1 MCAGGAWVP
10 LPSSPRLI
18 VEHSRQH
25 DDYGNED
32 AGKEKG
38 QGANDGSARALKLLA
53 KQQRKLIEFK
63 VLWRIS
69 AHDSEYFFPLY
80 KLKAVASGYVPG

>member
-1 MCAGGAWVP
+1 MLNVSIHANTTTTATRTLEKKRV
-10 LPSSPRLI
+10 
-18 VEHSRQH
+18 
-25 DDYGNED
+25 
-32 AGKEKG
+32 KE
-38 QGANDGSARALKLLA
+38 QNDGSARALKLLA

-80 KLKAVASGYVPG
+80 KLKAVAAGYVPRPG